1 MCSVATL
8 RQAIWPH
15 SILAQRPATSGRV
28 PAPQPTSVGRSL
40 NLAANG
46 SVAGR
51 ESATKGL
58 GYGRT
63 SAAKGFSWGRVPNA
77 KGLGVVHAPTTKNF
91 GCGRASSANGPRL
104 RSRIH
109 RQWLRH
115 RSHIRRLEPWLRSH
129 THGQPALAAFTHP
142 MPRASAAF
150 NTHRQRALAAVAH
163 SMPKASESLTHP
175 PPTGFGRQ
183 ILQASY
189 CYGRVWQ
196 GGISVFALNLC
207 ASPSRVNWVRTCRL
221 TPLPR
226 QHPPAQPIR
235 ASSGRKGQSR
245 HRRWSAR

>member
-8 RQAIWPH
+8 AQAKWPA

-28 PAPQPTSVGRSL
+28 PAPNRPGLNPASTSPPTALSPVASLLLRPSASFTLPPLMDFDCGRAHS
-40 NLAANG
+40 
-46 SVAGR
+46 
-51 ESATKGL
+51 
-58 GYGRT
+58 
-63 SAAKGFSWGRVPNA
+63 AKGFD
-77 KGLGVVHAPTTKNF
+77 
-91 GCGRASSANGPRL
+91 CGRASSANGPRL